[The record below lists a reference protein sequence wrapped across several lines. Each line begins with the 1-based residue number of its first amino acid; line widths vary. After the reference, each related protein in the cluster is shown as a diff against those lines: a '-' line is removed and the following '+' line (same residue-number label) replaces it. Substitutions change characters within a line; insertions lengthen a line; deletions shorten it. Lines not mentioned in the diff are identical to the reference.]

1 MFHFL
6 EPQREQQLR
15 RRIQKSHL
23 KSESVLLQTLPRLFH
38 FVQFDKFWRIFLEIN
53 SKGLYQSSGKGEENR
68 SLVFTSHTKREVR
81 PFHVVVVQRRQRN
94 VLKSVMHVQSCLAN
108 LNLLLFS
115 RSRRRYR
122 RRCLSSLH
130 LLLRTIAHQLERDH
144 GH

>member
-23 KSESVLLQTLPRLFH
+23 KSEFVLLQTLPRLFH
-38 FVQFDKFWRIFLEIN
+38 FVQFDKFWRISLEIN

-115 RSRRRYR
+115 RSRRRRR
-122 RRCLSSLH
+122 RRCLSSVNLV
-130 LLLRTIAHQLERDH
+130 LRRIAH
-144 GH
+144 